1 MRKNT
6 MTIEKETTMTKKRT
20 ITIEKNKYR
29 NSCAC
34 RRRKNEESVKKFV

>member
-6 MTIEKETTMTKKRT
+6 MTIKKENNMTIKRT

-29 NSCAC
+29 DSCAC
-34 RRRKNEESVKKFV
+34 RRWKDEFN

>member
-6 MTIEKETTMTKKRT
+6 ITIKKENNMIMKRM

-29 NSCAC
+29 DSCAC
-34 RRRKNEESVKKFV
+34 RRRKDEFN